1 MTTFYINQGYLS
13 YKDNKKIY
21 YCDTYIIRQVVPLLN
36 PPENLES
43 YVLHSDEAKIITPN
57 DDHVSGEFL
66 GLIKSLGYLTVPRD
80 DHEHFFDYGYNK
92 ENSKALYSIHKMK
105 IPNSFS
111 STIFIKHRIQLR
123 LEHFQKLNFLMFSF
137 LASYHRQGRRHY

>member
-21 YCDTYIIRQVVPLLN
+21 YCDTYIIEQVVPLLN

-43 YVLHSDEAKIITPN
+43 YVLHSDEAKIIKPKY
-57 DDHVSGEFL
+57 DHVRGEFL
-66 GLIKSLGYLTVPRD
+66 GLIKSLGYLTVRRD

-92 ENSKALYSIHKMK
+92 ENSKVLYSTHKMK

-111 STIFIKHRIQLR
+111 STIFIKHRIQFEAGALS
-123 LEHFQKLNFLMFSF
+123 ETEFFNVFFSC
-137 LASYHRQGRRHY
+137 HRQGRRH